1 MIRYHE
7 AIGKDRNTQEVSI
20 MLVLSRKPNEEIRIG
35 NDIIIKVVQIQ
46 GGKVRIGVE
55 APKHLNV
62 VRTELLRGVELEL
75 ATS

>member
-1 MIRYHE
+1 
-7 AIGKDRNTQEVSI
+7 

-55 APKHLNV
+55 APKHVNV
-62 VRTELLRGVELEL
+62 VRKELLQAVEFEL
-75 ATS
+75 ATR